1 MLISKVRDLDY
12 LNVYQFCIYVNMN
25 DMKHIKQLTFD
36 ITQSRRIKNFAQK
49 KKIPE
54 KKVLGIFQNVMHII
68 HQAWKKNYG
77 DSKVISFRDYFM
89 KVMKYAEIE
98 FRMHERQ
105 EEMKTITDHV
115 EILRDALEEY
125 ERDYQRFINIEN
137 TVKEL
142 EGRSI

>member
-1 MLISKVRDLDY
+1 
-12 LNVYQFCIYVNMN
+12 MN

-49 KKIPE
+49 NKVPE
-54 KKVLGIFQNVMHII
+54 KKVLNTFQNIMHII
-68 HQAWKKNYG
+68 YQAWKKNYYE
-77 DSKVISFRDYFM
+77 SSSVSFREYFL

-105 EEMKTITDHV
+105 GEMKLITDHV

-125 ERDYQRFINIEN
+125 DRDYSNFINIE
-137 TVKEL
+137 KLAKDL
-142 EGRSI
+142 EERSIQ